1 MMKAIKNF
9 MNDWFKTLGYAC
21 TCTAVIYGSMYSW
34 NKWKEKRA
42 LKKMKE
48 SNLEDNI

>member
-21 TCTAVIYGSMYSW
+21 TCTAVTSSVCV
-34 NKWKEKRA
+34 A
-42 LKKMKE
+42 
-48 SNLEDNI
+48 DTD